1 MIRTHHI
8 KGDKTLNTAMD
19 TGPEIEWSARPN
31 ARRGRLRRVLGK
43 SLFKMRRDLALAVA
57 GMLGFTAADLLGPW
71 PLKVIIDHVLLQ
83 KPVPDSLAW
92 LRPVIQSG
100 PVSAVVVLSLSIL
113 AIAVVRGAFAYVQLF
128 LTSRIGHKIVYTLR
142 RKLFVH
148 LQQLSLAFHTEARS
162 GELLN
167 KLTND
172 TNQLR
177 DVFSEWALT
186 FAAQLLTVLGMI
198 GVMAVLNWQ
207 LALVVLMSI
216 PVLGAALF
224 QLFGRVKASSRKQ
237 RTREGEIAARIG
249 ERLGA
254 IALVQAFGRERY
266 EREQFSAV
274 NAETLSESIHTSRLE
289 AGAARMTEIA
299 SAIGICAVVLFGSLQ
314 VLNGALLP
322 GDLLVFVT
330 YMMSMYK
337 PLRSLAKLSTKFS
350 KALVSAERIGEI
362 LDTRPDI
369 EDTPGA
375 VLAPRLRAEIT
386 FDRVSHVYRDGRPVL
401 KDVSF
406 VIRPGE
412 RVALVGASG
421 AGKSTIVSLLLRFYD
436 PNAGT
441 IRVDGLDL
449 REYQRA
455 ALRQQMGVVLQE
467 PMLFATSIR
476 ENIAYGKPDATPAEI
491 ERAARM
497 AHAHDFITAL
507 PAGYDTL
514 VGERG
519 STLSGGQRQR
529 ISLARALVKEPS
541 ILILDEPT
549 AAIDAE
555 SAALVMDSVTRLQS
569 HRTVLVV
576 THQLTRLAEFDRI
589 LVMRHGELIEQGS
602 FGELVD
608 AGGYFS
614 ELLGFQLRVDVAASA
629 RSGLVIARAVA

>member
-1 MIRTHHI
+1 
-8 KGDKTLNTAMD
+8 MD
-19 TGPEIEWSARPN
+19 TAPDIEWSMRPD
-31 ARRGRLRRVLGK
+31 AKRGRLRRVLRK
-43 SLFKMRRDLALAVA
+43 SLFKMRRDLAFAVV

-83 KPVPDSLAW
+83 RPVPDSLAW

-113 AIAVVRGAFAYVQLF
+113 AIAVVRGVFAYVQLF

-224 QLFGRVKASSRKQ
+224 QLFGRVKVSSRKQ

-314 VLNGALLP
+314 VLNGTLLP

-362 LDTRPDI
+362 LDTRPEI

-441 IRVDGLDL
+441 IHVDGLDL
-449 REYQRA
+449 RKYQRA
-455 ALRQQMGVVLQE
+455 SLRHRMGVVLQE

-497 AHAHDFITAL
+497 ANAHDFITAL

-514 VGERG
+514 IGERG

-589 LVMRHGELIEQGS
+589 LVLRHGELIEQGS
-602 FGELVD
+602 FGQLVD

-614 ELLGFQLRVDVAASA
+614 QLLGFQLRGDVAARAS
-629 RSGLVIARAVA
+629 SGLATARAVA